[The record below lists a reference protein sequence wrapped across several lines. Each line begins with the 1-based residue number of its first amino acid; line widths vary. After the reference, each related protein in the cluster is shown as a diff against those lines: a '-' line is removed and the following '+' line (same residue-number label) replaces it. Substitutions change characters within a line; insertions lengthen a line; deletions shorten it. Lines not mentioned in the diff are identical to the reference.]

1 MPRLFTMDLDSLSF
15 TKEIFIVLMSPQSQ
29 LRIKDAGLAWRK
41 IVVEDP
47 HAHLLSPSLVI
58 DHSLYLFD
66 IFNFARFR

>member
-1 MPRLFTMDLDSLSF
+1 MLRLFTMDLDSLSF
-15 TKEIFIVLMSPQSQ
+15 MKEIFIALMSLQLQ
-29 LRIKDAGLAWRK
+29 LRTKDAGLAWRR

-66 IFNFARFR
+66 IFNFGRFK